1 MAFDGDRSARF
12 EQAKAMIQLPSC
24 KANCC
29 ARGRG
34 QLYRVPSFAFEDE
47 PVELN
52 QQYPGRPA
60 DMAKEFTCPIMRD
73 AGKGF
78 DATLPALALENRSSR
93 GCLSFA
99 QGVEVIENAG
109 RITLQAHKPQPVSFL
124 SHGTPSASR
133 HCGRGRAPRTTS
145 PGPWRRVYG
154 HRRFIAASALP
165 LRPSP

>member
-1 MAFDGDRSARF
+1 MTVQLTRPVMGDGG
-12 EQAKAMIQLPSC
+12 EGL
-24 KANCC
+24 
-29 ARGRG
+29 
-34 QLYRVPSFAFEDE
+34 
-47 PVELN
+47 
-52 QQYPGRPA
+52 
-60 DMAKEFTCPIMRD
+60 D
-73 AGKGF
+73 AP
-78 DATLPALALENRSSR
+78 LPALALENRSSR

-154 HRRFIAASALP
+154 HRRGIAASALP